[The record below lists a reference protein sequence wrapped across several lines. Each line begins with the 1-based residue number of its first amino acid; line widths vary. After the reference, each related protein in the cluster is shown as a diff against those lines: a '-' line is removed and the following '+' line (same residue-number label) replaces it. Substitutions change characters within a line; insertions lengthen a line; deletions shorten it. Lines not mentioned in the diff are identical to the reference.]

1 MSSIRTSIQVQDG
14 FSNALRSMNAALNS
28 CISSFESVQRVAN
41 NGVDSGQFS
50 FARAELNKVGASLAK
65 VEEDIMRANQSQQQ
79 FNTTMQNTNSIADKL
94 SGKIQTIA
102 MGIASAVGLSKIV
115 NLSDTYALTSARLDL
130 MNDNLQTTEQLQE
143 MIFQSAQRARGSY
156 QTTAD
161 AVAKLGMQ
169 AKGAFS
175 NTSEIVSF
183 AEQLNKTFV
192 NAGTSAIGVDSVML
206 QLTQSMAAGKLQG
219 EELNAILDNAQ
230 PIVANIQ
237 NYLQKV
243 VGMPKS
249 VTDNIKQLASDG
261 AISAEI
267 IKNAMFYA
275 ADETNRKFE
284 TMPKTFG
291 QIWTD
296 IENQSLK
303 AFQPVLKQINNI
315 ANSNNFAGLV
325 NGIINSL
332 SSLANI
338 ATKAFNE
345 VVYISGVLSSNW
357 SLIEPIVWGV
367 VGAYVAYNGV
377 AGITNGITAIKTGL
391 NWLLTE
397 STVAQ
402 TYATIMAIYAQE
414 GFNAALYACPLT
426 WILIAV
432 IAVIAVFYLAIA
444 AINRFV
450 GTSLS
455 ATGMICGAFLVAGA
469 FLGNIVIAFAN
480 LVIDSFCFIWNSVA
494 SFAEFF
500 ANVFTDPVNSIMRL
514 FGDLGDGILTILS
527 NIANAIDTLFGSHLS
542 SAVESWRSGLK
553 GIVNNKWGEA
563 AIKIQRADP
572 NALHLDRID
581 YGDSYNLGYNAGEAF
596 SNNFGFNTQPTNIPN
611 NFNNG
616 PIASNIADTA
626 KNTGAMK
633 NSLDVSSE
641 DLKYLRDIAE
651 QEVINRFTTAEIKI
665 DMVNNNTVN
674 NEMDVDGIVEHIKGG
689 LIESVQIAAE
699 KVHK

>member
-1 MSSIRTSIQVQDG
+1 MSSIRTSIQIQDG

-444 AINRFV
+444 AINRFA

-542 SAVESWRSGLK
+542 SAVESWRRGLK

-563 AIKIQRADP
+563 TIKIQRADP

-581 YGDSYNLGYNAGEAF
+581 YGDSYNLGYNAGEAL

>member
-1 MSSIRTSIQVQDG
+1 MSSIRTSIQIQDG

-291 QIWTD
+291 QIWTS

-357 SLIEPIVWGV
+357 SLLEPIVWGV

-377 AGITNGITAIKTGL
+377 AGITNAITAIKTGL

-444 AINRFV
+444 AINRLA

-596 SNNFGFNTQPTNIPN
+596 SNNFGFNTQPMNIPN

>member
-1 MSSIRTSIQVQDG
+1 
-14 FSNALRSMNAALNS
+14 
-28 CISSFESVQRVAN
+28 
-41 NGVDSGQFS
+41 
-50 FARAELNKVGASLAK
+50 
-65 VEEDIMRANQSQQQ
+65 MRANQSQQQ

-291 QIWTD
+291 QIWTS

-303 AFQPVLKQINNI
+303 AFQPILKQINNI
-315 ANSNNFAGLV
+315 ANSNNFTSLV
-325 NGIINSL
+325 NGTVNSL
-332 SSLANI
+332 SSLANV

-357 SLIEPIVWGV
+357 SLLEPIVWGV
-367 VGAYVAYNGV
+367 VGAFTIYKGVMLASAIATGV
-377 AGITNGITAIKTGL
+377 ASFANSVYALGAYDACLSLAATELAIYGKV
-391 NWLLTE
+391 
-397 STVAQ
+397 SAQ
-402 TYATIMAIYAQE
+402 TMEAMATAEATAAQW

-426 WILIAV
+426 WIILAV
-432 IAVIAVFYLAIA
+432 IAVIAVIYFAIA
-444 AINRFV
+444 AINRLA

-563 AIKIQRADP
+563 TIKIQRADP

-596 SNNFGFNTQPTNIPN
+596 SNNFGFNTQPMNIPN

-699 KVHK
+699 KVHR